1 MKIYIISF
9 DSFQKWLEGI
19 DPKNAQKEPEIS
31 DLTDE
36 TFIDICNK
44 YNDGWHFDSWK
55 EFIEAFNSD
64 SPYAPIPSDHYIR
77 VVEEKEAKKFKLNV
91 IFGEEAA
98 DEAADCGY
106 KKAAKKIN
114 KGQLIGSVNEYEF
127 DSEKDRDTATQMLDD
142 AGGWLG
148 TYWEKED

>member
-1 MKIYIISF
+1 MKIYVISF

-19 DPKNAQKEPEIS
+19 DPKKAQEEPEIS

-55 EFIEAFNSD
+55 EFLDAFNSD
-64 SPYAPIPSDHYIR
+64 SPFAPIPSDHYIR
-77 VVEEKEAKKFKLNV
+77 VVEEKKAEKFKLNV

-98 DEAADCGY
+98 DEAADYGY

-114 KGQLIGSVNEYEF
+114 KGKLFGSVNEYEF
-127 DSEKDRDTATQMLDD
+127 DSEKDRDTATQMLND
-142 AGGWLG
+142 ADGWLG
-148 TYWEKED
+148 TYLEKED

>member
-55 EFIEAFNSD
+55 EFIDAFNRD
-64 SPYAPIPSDHYIR
+64 SPYAPIPTDHYIR
-77 VVEEKEAKKFKLNV
+77 VVEEKKAKKFKLNV

-148 TYWEKED
+148 TYWEKE